1 MFSVRSEHH
10 TFPASK
16 ETSMRHVSKM
26 FLSLLVAVAAMLP
39 AALASGRNTADAAAA
54 PLVVHSEYT
63 DVLAPDDFF
72 VDLCGISTT
81 TTVKEVDILKTWP
94 DGSQTFHVERSFVPS
109 DPRLPIERGAA
120 TAFFAPDGSMTTI
133 TGKPIQLID
142 RHGGVRALDAG
153 LTVLGDP
160 PAVHHGHLDVG
171 IDNPELAS
179 FYCPA
184 S

>member
-1 MFSVRSEHH
+1 MRRL
-10 TFPASK
+10 SK
-16 ETSMRHVSKM
+16 I
-26 FLSLLVAVAAMLP
+26 FLAFVLAA
-39 AALASGRNTADAAAA
+39 AAIAPTALFAGQDARAAAAA
-54 PLVVHSEYT
+54 PVVEHSEYT

-72 VDLCGISTT
+72 VDLCGIVTS

-109 DPRLPIERGAA
+109 DPRLPIERGAG
-120 TAFFAPDGSMTTI
+120 TAYFAPDGSMTAI

-153 LTVLGDP
+153 LTVLGGP
-160 PAVHHGHLDVG
+160 TVVHHGHLDVG
-171 IDNPELAS
+171 IDNPNLSAL
-179 FYCPA
+179 YCPA

>member
-1 MFSVRSEHH
+1 
-10 TFPASK
+10 
-16 ETSMRHVSKM
+16 MRRLSKM
-26 FLSLLVAVAAMLP
+26 FLPLLAAAAAITPTALSAARSPAVAG
-39 AALASGRNTADAAAA
+39 SA
-54 PLVVHSEYT
+54 PLVVHSQYT

-72 VDLCGISTT
+72 LDLCGISTT

-109 DPRLPIERGAA
+109 DQRLPIERGAG
-120 TAFFAPDGSMTTI
+120 TAYFAPDGSMTAI

-153 LTVLGDP
+153 LTVLGGP
-160 PAVHHGHLDVG
+160 TAVHHGHLDVG
-171 IDNPELAS
+171 IDNPNLAAL
-179 FYCPA
+179 YCPA

>member
-1 MFSVRSEHH
+1 MLRRSKV
-10 TFPASK
+10 FL
-16 ETSMRHVSKM
+16 M
-26 FLSLLVAVAAMLP
+26 FLLAAAAIAPP
-39 AALASGRNTADAAAA
+39 AALSANHNTAGAGGA
-54 PLVVHSEYT
+54 PLVEHSAYT

-72 VDLCGISTT
+72 IDLCGITTT

-109 DPRLPIERGAA
+109 DPRLPIERGAG
-120 TAFFAPDGSMTTI
+120 TAYFAPDGSMTKI

-153 LTVLGDP
+153 LTVLGGP
-160 PAVHHGHLDVG
+160 TAVHHGHLDVG
-171 IDNPELAS
+171 IDNPNLAS
-179 FYCPA
+179 LYCPA

>member
-1 MFSVRSEHH
+1 
-10 TFPASK
+10 
-16 ETSMRHVSKM
+16 MRRLSTM
-26 FLSLLVAVAAMLP
+26 FLALVLAAAAIAP
-39 AALASGRNTADAAAA
+39 AALSAGHSTEGADAA

-81 TTVKEVDILKTWP
+81 TTVKEVDILTTWP

-120 TAFFAPDGSMTTI
+120 TAHFAPDGSLTAIM
-133 TGKPIQLID
+133 GKPIQLID

-153 LTVLGDP
+153 LTLLGDP
-160 PAVHHGHLDVG
+160 TAVHHGHLDVG
-171 IDNPELAS
+171 IDNPNLAS
-179 FYCPA
+179 LYCPA

>member
-1 MFSVRSEHH
+1 
-10 TFPASK
+10 
-16 ETSMRHVSKM
+16 MRRLSKM
-26 FLSLLVAVAAMLP
+26 FLSLLVAAAAITP
-39 AALASGRNTADAAAA
+39 AALSAGHSTAGAAAA

-120 TAFFAPDGSMTTI
+120 TADFAPDGSLTAI
-133 TGKPIQLID
+133 AGKPIQLID

-153 LTVLGDP
+153 LTVLGGP
-160 PAVHHGHLDVG
+160 TVVHHGHLDVG
-171 IDNPELAS
+171 MDNPNLAAL
-179 FYCPA
+179 YCPA